1 MSIIR
6 SMNPAQRRVSCRRNH
21 LRSIRCLLRYGVWL
35 IRSHRMRAS
44 LLCLCVGLAGGS
56 AFAQDGVEQGRRLN
70 VFAKHRSEAQYKEA
84 EKLARQTL
92 AEVERNS
99 PVGTSMAVPAWLSN
113 VALAMHEQGRYVEA
127 EAEYLRAYNMA
138 RTFWRGEH
146 HEMTRY
152 MENLARLYI
161 DLTRFREAEDYLRRV
176 LKLRETWNRPDHG
189 DIANALNLLGIICLE
204 LEKITEAETLH
215 RRALQIREDLW
226 GPLHDDV
233 AMSLGNLGSV
243 LEAQGKYLDAE
254 ASHKKA
260 ISLSEQIHGGEH
272 IEVCH
277 ALSHLGVLY
286 FNIGRYD
293 DAASLIRRAI
303 AIRERYLRP
312 NHPQLAMSYANLAL
326 VFEHQGKYIE
336 ADQLQRRALDIRKEA
351 LSENHLDLA
360 SSFHS
365 LASLYES
372 HGRNSEAVD
381 YLQKALKIRQDV
393 LGENHHLVADSLNN
407 LAIIYGRVGVP
418 AEEEK
423 YYRRALNAREQAK
436 GKGDPKLAGLLHN
449 FAEMYLGRGQ
459 PDLAEPLQ
467 REALRIQEQNFSPTY
482 HGLGLTLAG
491 LAETAIAKNQMAEA
505 LTLLNRAIQLQ
516 ENGGASPA
524 DLARDYLARAQ
535 LHWRIK
541 KIPEALADGNTAM
554 RFAEQQ
560 RLQAAGAEFDRSR
573 LFSKSRNAFH
583 QVVAW
588 QTELGNVSE
597 AFAAMER
604 FRARSLLD
612 QLEHQGVEL
621 LSGVPSDQARKLRRR
636 EAIAQTRVASV
647 LQKINHANRLP
658 PAPPGDEKAG
668 VDALQVDLA
677 KAQLELI
684 NVDRDIRTSSSAYQ
698 LAIGK
703 EFQPVSL
710 KDMQIWLTSESALLL
725 EYLLTPSG
733 SWLFVVPATGEP
745 KVVPLVIN
753 ESQASALGIP
763 AGPLTA
769 SRLSAAM
776 QVENQSLLKL
786 LSSTERNEA
795 LLRRLHLLW
804 TLLIPESERELLVNG
819 SLKKLVVVPDG
830 ELSQLPFAI
839 LAVDSNDSPQFLLD
853 VGPPIVSAP
862 SATVLINLL
871 QRPALTIKS
880 DRKSVL
886 SVGDP
891 IYEVPETKPVSGQ
904 SALASATEAYYRT
917 AGGRLTRL
925 PFTAQETEWVTSAF
939 SEAGIAADKLLAHS
953 ATEQNVRQ
961 NVDGRRIIHL
971 ACHGLVDQQHGN
983 FFGSLALTPAPP
995 DSRKADNDGFL
1006 TLPEIC
1012 DLSLRHCDLALLSA
1026 CHTNVGPYQSG
1037 EGIWGLSRGFLV
1049 AGARRVVA
1057 SNWLVDDEAAA
1068 TLVSLFTSQI
1078 ARSHG
1083 KLTPLDHASFLQR
1096 AQRAIRAESKWSHPG
1111 FWGTFVLIGP
1121 P

>member
-6 SMNPAQRRVSCRRNH
+6 SIRIVLRNGAH
-21 LRSIRCLLRYGVWL
+21 L
-35 IRSHRMRAS
+35 IRLHQQRAS
-44 LLCLCVGLAGGS
+44 LLCLCVGLASGF
-56 AFAQDGVEQGRRLN
+56 AVAQDGVEQARRLN
-70 VFAKHRSEAQYKEA
+70 VFAKHRSEAQYQEA

-92 AEVERNS
+92 AEVERSS

-113 VALAMHEQGRYVEA
+113 VALAMHEQGRYREA
-127 EAEYLRAYNMA
+127 EAEYLLAYNMA
-138 RTFWRGEH
+138 RAFWRGEH

-176 LKLRETWNRPDHG
+176 VKLREIWNRPDHG
-189 DIANALNLLGIICLE
+189 DIANALNLLGIVCLE

-215 RRALQIREDLW
+215 RRALKIREDLW

-233 AMSLGNLGSV
+233 AMSVGNLGLV
-243 LEAQGKYLDAE
+243 FQAQGKYLDAE
-254 ASHKKA
+254 TSHKKA
-260 ISLSEQIHGGEH
+260 ISLSEQIHGAEH
-272 IEVCH
+272 LEVGH
-277 ALSHLGVLY
+277 SLSNLGSLY
-286 FNIGRYD
+286 FDIGRYD
-293 DAASLIRRAI
+293 EAASLFRRVI
-303 AIRERYLRP
+303 AIRERHHRP
-312 NHPQLAMSYANLAL
+312 NHPQLALSYANLAL

-336 ADQLQRRALDIRKEA
+336 ADQLQRRALEIRQEVF
-351 LSENHLDLA
+351 SESHLDLA
-360 SSFHS
+360 ESFHS

-372 HGRNSEAVD
+372 HGRNPEAVD
-381 YLQKALKIRQDV
+381 YLQKALKIRVSV

-407 LAIIYGRVGVP
+407 LAIIYGRVGLP

-436 GKGDPKLAGLLHN
+436 GKEDPKLAVLFHN

-467 REALRIQEQNFSPTY
+467 RQALRIQEQYFSPTY

-491 LAETAIAKNQMAEA
+491 LAEVCIAKNQMEEA

-516 ENGGASPA
+516 ENGGASPT

-541 KIPEALADGNTAM
+541 KIPEALADGNAAM

-560 RLQAAGAEFDRSR
+560 RLQASGAAFDRSR

-588 QTELGNVSE
+588 QSELGNVSE
-597 AFAAMER
+597 AFAATER

-612 QLEHQGVEL
+612 QLAQQGIEL
-621 LSGVPSDQARKLRRR
+621 LSGVPSDQVRKLRRR
-636 EAIAQTRVASV
+636 EAIAQTRVAS
-647 LQKINHANRLP
+647 LLHKIDHANRLP
-658 PAPPGDEKAG
+658 QTSPGDEKASLA
-668 VDALQVDLA
+668 ALHVDLA

-698 LAIGK
+698 LTIGK
-703 EFQPVSL
+703 EFQPISL
-710 KDMQIWLTSESALLL
+710 NDLQTWLTSESALLL
-725 EYLLTPSG
+725 EYLLTPNG
-733 SWLFVVPATGEP
+733 GWLFVVPATGEP
-745 KVVPLVIN
+745 KVVPLLVN
-753 ESQASALGIP
+753 ESQAMALRIP
-763 AGPLTA
+763 AGPLTT
-769 SRLSAAM
+769 SRLSEAM
-776 QVENQSLLKL
+776 RVENQTLMKL
-786 LSSTERNEA
+786 LSTTEHNDA

-804 TLLIPESERELLVNG
+804 TLLIPESERGLLVNG
-819 SLKKLVVVPDG
+819 NLKKLVVVPDG
-830 ELSQLPFAI
+830 ELSQLPFAT
-839 LAVDSNDSPQFLLD
+839 LAVDSSDSPQFLLD

-862 SATVLINLL
+862 SATVLLNLT
-871 QRPALTIKS
+871 QRPDATSKS
-880 DRKSVL
+880 DRKPVL

-891 IYEVPETKPVSGQ
+891 IYEVAETTPMSGRMR
-904 SALASATEAYYRT
+904 SATETYYRT
-917 AGGRLTRL
+917 SGGRLTRL

-939 SEAGIAADKLLAHS
+939 GDAGIAADKLLAHS

-961 NVDGRRIIHL
+961 NVDGRKIIHL
-971 ACHGLVDQQHGN
+971 ACHGLVDQLHGN
-983 FFGSLALTPAPP
+983 FFGSLALTPAPL
-995 DSRKADNDGFL
+995 DSRNADDDGFL

-1012 DLSLRHCDLALLSA
+1012 DLPLRHCDLALLSA
-1026 CHTNVGPYQSG
+1026 CQTNVGPYQSG

-1068 TLVSLFTSQI
+1068 TLISLFTSQI

-1096 AQRAIRAESKWSHPG
+1096 AQRTVRAKSKWSHPG